1 MITIGSSF
9 KNKFNNP
16 NIFIC
21 GLLPC
26 DECFSI
32 NRVIIGEINNLLS
45 FKCSVNRFKFIDQSN
60 RWTLNND
67 TLDFLLIYSD
77 DLHLVEKGN
86 LELGKSIL
94 KAIDSIIIGS
104 KILNWYKN
112 AVCSMDFNLNLE
124 DFPKLPSIVPVHNS
138 VSFSKSIIK
147 VASISSVCPGKF
159 ICDSNVH
166 PSKSVSASFV
176 CTGKP
181 ISNKNVR
188 PIRTVSTSSVSP
200 GKPIC
205 GSNVSLSKHVN
216 DFNFHP
222 SKPIIGRN
230 TGSSKPVGAS
240 SICSSKPIFCSSA
253 HASKFIRAIN
263 VCASKP
269 ISEHVSV
276 SDVLP
281 SEPISSSHAR
291 SSNIVSAS
299 NVRPSKTVSASNVC
313 SGKPVCTNYVRPSRS
328 ICGSK
333 VCQSKP
339 TSDSNIY
346 HKPIRSN
353 YICFINSSVSTQQIS
368 FIFLL
373 SLLAFSV
380 C

>member
-1 MITIGSSF
+1 M
-9 KNKFNNP
+9 
-16 NIFIC
+16 
-21 GLLPC
+21 
-26 DECFSI
+26 
-32 NRVIIGEINNLLS
+32 
-45 FKCSVNRFKFIDQSN
+45 
-60 RWTLNND
+60 
-67 TLDFLLIYSD
+67 
-77 DLHLVEKGN
+77 
-86 LELGKSIL
+86 
-94 KAIDSIIIGS
+94 
-104 KILNWYKN
+104 
-112 AVCSMDFNLNLE
+112 
-124 DFPKLPSIVPVHNS
+124 
-138 VSFSKSIIK
+138 
-147 VASISSVCPGKF
+147 
-159 ICDSNVH
+159 
-166 PSKSVSASFV
+166 
-176 CTGKP
+176 
-181 ISNKNVR
+181 
-188 PIRTVSTSSVSP
+188 
-200 GKPIC
+200 
-205 GSNVSLSKHVN
+205 SKHVN
-216 DFNFHP
+216 DFSFHP

-380 C
+380 YYKYNIFKMNTFINLFLVIIILLTKLTCFRKFFILYISWSSTIFTL

>member
-1 MITIGSSF
+1 MWII
-9 KNKFNNP
+9 
-16 NIFIC
+16 
-21 GLLPC
+21 LPC

-45 FKCSVNRFKFIDQSN
+45 FKCSVNRFQFIDQSN

-94 KAIDSIIIGS
+94 NAIDSIIIGS

-181 ISNKNVR
+181 ISNKNVH
-188 PIRTVSTSSVSP
+188 PIRTVSASSVSP

-205 GSNVSLSKHVN
+205 DSNVSLSKHVSA
-216 DFNFHP
+216 FNFHP
-222 SKPIIGRN
+222 SKPIIRSN
-230 TGSSKPVGAS
+230 IRSSVPIGARS
-240 SICSSKPIFCSSA
+240 VCSSKPIFSSSVYE
-253 HASKFIRAIN
+253 SKPICAIN
-263 VCASKP
+263 VRTSKP

-276 SDVLP
+276 INFCP
-281 SEPISSSHAR
+281 GEPISSSHAC
-291 SSNIVSAS
+291 SSNVVSAS

-313 SGKPVCTNYVRPSRS
+313 SVKPVCINYVCPSRS
-328 ICGSK
+328 ICGNK
-333 VCQSKP
+333 LCQSKP
-339 TSDSNIY
+339 TSDSNIH
-346 HKPIRSN
+346 HKPTHSN
-353 YICFINSSVSTQQIS
+353 HICFINSSVSTQQIS